1 MSLPYDPD
9 FDWQTNIDDLASK
22 LESVLRE
29 RSKMRETIAPYPS
42 TNIPNLIEHNDAVLK
57 SFDRETEIIQYQ
69 ASAAREGYLWFDP
82 ETLASPTVALDG
94 EAMEWRKQAAK
105 CGKIVRPEEYFE
117 SRHTAIDK
125 PPLMVRHGGVDGVA
139 APVLWK

>member
-29 RSKMRETIAPYPS
+29 RSKTRETIAPYPS

-82 ETLASPTVALDG
+82 ETLRTPTVALDG

-105 CGKIVRPEEYFE
+105 RGKIVRPEEYFE
-117 SRHTAIDK
+117 SRHTAINE
-125 PPLMVRHGGVDGVA
+125 PPLMVRRGGVDGVA